1 MRGSRRTV
9 AARLVLP
16 VALALASGLAL
27 AVEPVPVPP
36 ACSVGD
42 VVVAGDPD
50 RDHATLVL
58 DAHYRLS
65 DDYEPSDLVSVAA
78 AGFAG
83 GHLLRAVV
91 IEDLADLRTA
101 AVAEGVALAVQS
113 AYRSFAYQE
122 QVHARWVA
130 ALGAERARRVSARP
144 GHSEHQL
151 GTAVDFTTDG
161 GPPPWELVDWAETPE
176 GAFLTDHAH
185 RFGFVMSYPR
195 DAEARTCY
203 DYEPWHFRWVGRE
216 LAAAVH
222 ASGEPLRAF
231 LFTHFPPAAAP

>member
-1 MRGSRRTV
+1 MRGLRRRAASR
-9 AARLVLP
+9 LWLP
-16 VALALASGLAL
+16 AALALASALAL
-27 AVEPVPVPP
+27 AAEPLPLPP
-36 ACSVGD
+36 PCTVGD
-42 VVVAGDPD
+42 AVVAGDPD

-58 DAHYRLS
+58 DAHHRLS
-65 DDYEPSDLVSVAA
+65 ADYEPSDLVSVAA

-83 GHLLRAVV
+83 AHLLRAVV
-91 IEDLADLRTA
+91 IEDLAALRTA

-161 GPPPWELVDWAETPE
+161 GPPPWELADWAQTPE
-176 GAFLTDHAH
+176 GAFLEAHAH

-195 DAEARTCY
+195 DAEARSCY
-203 DYEPWHFRWVGRE
+203 DYEPWHYRWVGRD

-222 ASGEPLRAF
+222 ASGEPLRAY
-231 LFTHFPPAAAP
+231 LFTHFPPSAAP